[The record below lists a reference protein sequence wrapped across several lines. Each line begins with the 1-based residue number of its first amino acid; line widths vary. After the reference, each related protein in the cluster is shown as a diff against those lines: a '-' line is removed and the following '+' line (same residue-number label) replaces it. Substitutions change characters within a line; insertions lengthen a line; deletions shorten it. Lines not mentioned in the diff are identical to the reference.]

1 MKAHFV
7 HTILAGALF
16 ASLSIIPNAEAQ
28 QQPEV
33 EPSAAPVPSQILR
46 AKKVFVVSAMG
57 DRDPRIAKYI
67 GGPDGI
73 YNQFYADV
81 KSSGRF
87 ELVSAPADADLV
99 LQVTLGLSP
108 VIGYAGFKLSILD
121 PKTNILLWTISEP
134 IDPAILAKNARKN
147 IAQSLSRLADDVKTV
162 SSGPGAT
169 AMRTAP

>member
-1 MKAHFV
+1 MRVHFV
-7 HTILAGALF
+7 HAVLASALF
-16 ASLSIIPNAEAQ
+16 ASLSTIPVAQAQ
-28 QQPEV
+28 QPATELPV
-33 EPSAAPVPSQILR
+33 APLPSQILS

-99 LQVTLGLSP
+99 LQVK
-108 VIGYAGFKLSILD
+108 I
-121 PKTNILLWTISEP
+121 
-134 IDPAILAKNARKN
+134 
-147 IAQSLSRLADDVKTV
+147 
-162 SSGPGAT
+162 
-169 AMRTAP
+169 